1 MSQLLVH
8 ARCVRLAYM
17 NFPKGPEPGPVTEM
31 KPLGS
36 ASDREE
42 ARRARLL
49 ENAAREA
56 RERKLQCARH
66 VLAEMLQSCIDI
78 KMLVLI
84 SVLVSRVRSQ
94 YRSTDRTF
102 RPGLR
107 ARMLV
112 VFSVSKVSIKTD
124 LYSAARL

>member
-1 MSQLLVH
+1 
-8 ARCVRLAYM
+8 M

-66 VLAEMLQSCIDI
+66 VLAEMLQSGIDI
-78 KMLVLI
+78 KMLI

-94 YRSTDRTF
+94 YRSRDRTF

>member
-1 MSQLLVH
+1 
-8 ARCVRLAYM
+8 M

-31 KPLGS
+31 KSLGS

-56 RERKLQCARH
+56 RERH
-66 VLAEMLQSCIDI
+66 VLAEMLQSGIDI

-94 YRSTDRTF
+94 YRSRDRTF